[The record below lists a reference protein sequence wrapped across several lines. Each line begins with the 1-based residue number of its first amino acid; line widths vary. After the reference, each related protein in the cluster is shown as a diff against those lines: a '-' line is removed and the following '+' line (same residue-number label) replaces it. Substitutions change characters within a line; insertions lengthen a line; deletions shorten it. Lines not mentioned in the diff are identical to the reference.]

1 LALFKIPTEKKSK
14 GVRSYSR
21 FRLCTRPW
29 NLGTILR
36 LCDWFGF
43 EQLLCS
49 KETVDIYNPKVV
61 QATMGSIARVNVNYV
76 DINSF
81 VSNTK
86 LPVLV
91 LYGWPEYLQSY
102 FAERRNNYHG

>member
-1 LALFKIPTEKKSK
+1 
-14 GVRSYSR
+14 
-21 FRLCTRPW
+21 
-29 NLGTILR
+29 
-36 LCDWFGF
+36 
-43 EQLLCS
+43 
-49 KETVDIYNPKVV
+49 
-61 QATMGSIARVNVNYV
+61 MGSIARVNVNYV